1 MTQSELKLMYG
12 KIKKANQLLEEQAIK
27 EGIDITS
34 PQYDTLVAKVRNN
47 VLQKNGFTLS
57 QYQEA
62 DAQMKAD
69 KQKEKDKGDATFK
82 QVMGQVKQLK
92 GEKGEKGDTGEEG
105 IQGEQGVQG
114 EQGERGEKGENG
126 RDGINGLDGKN
137 GKDGRDGR
145 DGRDGVDG
153 QSYNPL
159 DFNAIVEK
167 VSKIPQKEDLEEY
180 VKETVG
186 YSLKASTEIMGM
198 PNFRK
203 LAMGLRNDIDQLQ
216 IQVNKGGGG
225 GTGYSIENLSSQISA
240 GNVTFTAVHF
250 PVYLV
255 VDNGT
260 CFANED
266 FTISG
271 DDVIGY
277 TIVMSFPPTT
287 SIRDFYGGGGSTPTV
302 DYLTDSNGNILTDS
316 NGSPLTVN

>member
-57 QYQEA
+57 QYQSA

-225 GTGYSIENLSSQISA
+225 LSRVYTDATLSGSGTAS
-240 GNVTFTAVHF
+240 
-250 PVYLV
+250 
-255 VDNGT
+255 
-260 CFANED
+260 
-266 FTISG
+266 
-271 DDVIGY
+271 
-277 TIVMSFPPTT
+277 
-287 SIRDFYGGGGSTPTV
+287 
-302 DYLTDSNGNILTDS
+302 
-316 NGSPLTVN
+316 SPLTVIGGGVGAWSTPPESPDGTITVFTVGSSAPTDVVADGTMIFTPDYSYASSQITFINPPVGVVKFR

>member
-57 QYQEA
+57 QYQSA
-62 DAQMKAD
+62 DAQMKLDRQRAKEAD
-69 KQKEKDKGDATFK
+69 VSKIDNIMK
-82 QVMGQVKQLK
+82 QVQQIK
-92 GEKGEKGDTGEEG
+92 GEKGDKGDTGEEG

-225 GTGYSIENLSSQISA
+225 GVSTW
-240 GNVTFTAVHF
+240 
-250 PVYLV
+250 
-255 VDNGT
+255 
-260 CFANED
+260 
-266 FTISG
+266 
-271 DDVIGY
+271 
-277 TIVMSFPPTT
+277 
-287 SIRDFYGGGGSTPTV
+287 STPPESPDGTITV
-302 DYLTDSNGNILTDS
+302 FTVGASAPTDVVSDGALMFAPTAYSFDINTGTITFIN
-316 NGSPLTVN
+316 SPVNTVKYR